1 MTRKSWTKTQI
12 CICSITVPN
21 VKARYTSRQPDESG
35 ILTKYCLMV
44 FTGGALGQHL
54 FSLFIWTC
62 HVSSRILWNF
72 FFNKYHR
79 TNVVVLL
86 IYNSFFP
93 GNVNIYYCWLLV
105 TRRNSSI
112 LSTLDRLLT
121 PYAAFCLYLLTPGI
135 GFQLR
140 VLCMVGKHCTIYIL
154 YPEYFVF

>member
-1 MTRKSWTKTQI
+1 MSLEYYLSIVSWFSQVEHLANI
-12 CICSITVPN
+12 CL
-21 VKARYTSRQPDESG
+21 A
-35 ILTKYCLMV
+35 
-44 FTGGALGQHL
+44 
-54 FSLFIWTC
+54 FSFELAMFLQGFFEI
-62 HVSSRILWNF
+62 F